1 MRSCRKENIV
11 KSAENGQS
19 FAFSATTHKLIIA
32 EKPSVAKNIVEALED
47 QDEFK
52 KKKTDIIK
60 GINTLFLGSMGT
72 STHFM
77 T

>member
-1 MRSCRKENIV
+1 M

-52 KKKTDIIK
+52 KKTDIIK